1 MLDYPALAAVAAVVR
16 EGSFE
21 WAAAALGVTPSAVSQ
36 RVRAL
41 EERLGAIL
49 VVRGQPCVATAIG
62 ARICAHVE
70 RVRLLEGEVLTA
82 LPVLENAGRAE
93 GPATLRIAVN
103 ADSLGTWFPPA
114 AAAFALAAGALLDLV
129 LDDEEHTAD
138 RLRSG
143 EVLAAVTA
151 EPKPVQGC
159 RTRALGALR
168 YAATASPAFVR
179 RYFPGGVDAGG
190 LARAP
195 VLRFDRRDR
204 LQARWVREALG
215 AELAA
220 PTHQAPSTQAF
231 VDLALAGL
239 GWCMNPLPLA
249 GPALADGRLVELL
262 PGRRLDVPLH
272 WQHARVGGHLLD
284 ALTRTVVATARSSLV
299 QPPSDA
305 DGV

>member
-21 WAAAALGVTPSAVSQ
+21 RAAAALGVTPSAVSQ

-41 EERLGAIL
+41 EDRLGAIL
-49 VVRGQPCVATAIG
+49 VVRGQPCVATAVG
-62 ARICAHVE
+62 AQVCAHVE
-70 RVRLLEGEVLTA
+70 RVRLLEGEVLA
-82 LPVLENAGRAE
+82 AWPALENAGGRAE
-93 GPATLRIAVN
+93 GPVAVRIAVN

-114 AAAFALAAGALLDLV
+114 AAAFAEATGALLDLV
-129 LDDEEHTAD
+129 LDDEAHTAG

-151 EPKPVQGC
+151 EPTPVQGC
-159 RTRALGALR
+159 RTRPLGALR
-168 YAATASPAFVR
+168 YAATASPAFMR
-179 RYFPGGVDAGG
+179 RHFPHGVDARS

-204 LQARWVREALG
+204 LQARWAAEAFG
-215 AELAA
+215 IDLAA
-220 PTHQAPSTQAF
+220 PAHQAPSTQAF

-239 GWCMNPLPLA
+239 GWCMNPLSLVA
-249 GPALADGRLVELL
+249 PALADGRLVELL

-272 WQHARVGGHLLD
+272 WQYARIGARLLE
-284 ALTRTVVATARSSLV
+284 ALTRTVVATARSGLV
-299 QPPSDA
+299 QPTRAST
-305 DGV
+305 